1 MAKLVKFIKRT
12 ALVHAESGIKINGI
26 NMEIGPGG
34 LDSEVVKNP
43 LTGKPYIPGSSF
55 KGKMRCML
63 EKKYGARNKNGGVN
77 LGGKNNSVHMPCGCG
92 KKTCMIC
99 TLFGSHMNMDA
110 ECGPG
115 RLKVRDL
122 NLTKE
127 FASLDNTKILEARAA
142 TMIDRKTGTAAGG
155 TLRQTERTA
164 SGLEFNLELVLEV
177 YDTDNEKKMLSTLDE
192 GLKMLEMSGI
202 GGETSRGYGHI
213 SISNIKDEEITA

>member
-12 ALVHAESGIKINGI
+12 AIVRAEGGIKING
-26 NMEIGPGG
+26 MSVEIGPGG

-55 KGKMRCML
+55 KGKMRHML
-63 EKKYGARNKNGGVN
+63 EKKYGAKNKEGEVN
-77 LGGKNNSVHMPCGCG
+77 TGGKNGSVYLPCGCG

-110 ECGPG
+110 KCGPG

-122 NLTKE
+122 NITEE
-127 FASLDNTKILEARAA
+127 FASMNNTKLLEARAA

-164 SGLEFNLELVLEV
+164 SGLEFNMEIILEV
-177 YDTDNEKKMLSTLDE
+177 YDTDNEKKLLEFLDE
-192 GLKMLEMSGI
+192 GLKLIEISGI

-213 SISNIKDEEITA
+213 SIHDIKDEEIMA